1 MKRREFLRNMAI
13 AGAAATGGIGM
24 APALFGPRTA
34 HAAGRNKMVFI
45 SDLHLNVDAPYAWL
59 VDHAPYLA
67 AFLGEVNARDDVAEL
82 IILGDM
88 LDDWVTPAGYT
99 PQTFSDILAANY
111 SNGLVPAFQA
121 ICQNPNIAVTY
132 VTGNHDLLS
141 FESQNKQIISSA
153 FPGMNILSDA
163 PGLGAYSKDNV
174 IWAEHGHRY
183 TLFNAPDIWSREDGH
198 LPLGY
203 FISRLSASKSD
214 SSGTNYTTPEV
225 LNRFL
230 KSSPE
235 VNSRLRQSG
244 YGQEPGRPIDDA
256 AIFALYNAVV
266 QWSGVKRWEKFT
278 MNDLDNFTPDPLVG
292 QIAFIYDTIFSGW
305 PDRQNIVGNNEAVI
319 NEIGYL
325 ANTADLLFEMP
336 DRIKDL
342 YPFTPRIVL
351 FGHTHKAF
359 FQYSSGDVDTIYA
372 NTGTWV
378 DSTPNMTWAEIEIN
392 DGSEG
397 KKDYTVSLW
406 YYGETS
412 PRQSGTISA

>member
-1 MKRREFLRNMAI
+1 MKRREFLKNMAI
-13 AGAAATGGIGM
+13 AGASVTGGIGM
-24 APALFGPRTA
+24 APALFTPRTA
-34 HAAGRNKMVFI
+34 HAAERNKLVFI
-45 SDLHLNVDAPYAWL
+45 SDLHLNVNAPYAWL
-59 VDHAPYLA
+59 IDHAPYLA
-67 AFLGEVNARDDVAEL
+67 AFLNEVNARDDVAEL

-88 LDDWVTPAGYT
+88 LDDWVTPVGYT
-99 PQTFSDILAANY
+99 PQTFSDILSANY
-111 SNGLVPAFQA
+111 SNGLVPALLA
-121 ICQNPNIAVTY
+121 ICQNPNITVTY

-141 FESQNKQIISSA
+141 FESENKTIIQNA
-153 FPGMNILSDA
+153 FPGMIIVSDD
-163 PGLGAYSKDNV
+163 PGLGAYSKNNV

-183 TLFNAPDIWSREDGH
+183 TLFNAPDIWSRAGGH

-203 FISRLSASKSD
+203 FISRLAASKSD
-214 SSGTNYTTPEV
+214 SSAKIFTTPEV

-230 KSSPE
+230 KLSPE
-235 VNSRLRQSG
+235 VSKHLRQSG
-244 YGQEPGRPIDDA
+244 YGAEPGRPIDNA

-266 QWSGVKRWEKFT
+266 QWSGVKRLEKFT
-278 MNDLDNFTPDPLVG
+278 MNDLDNFTPDPLVE

-305 PDRQNIVGNNEAVI
+305 PDRQNIVGNNEAVL

-359 FQYSSGDVDTIYA
+359 FQYTSGDVDTIYA

-412 PRQSGTISA
+412 PRQTGTVSA